1 MNIQIF
7 ARPET
12 SVPPENLLIRMG
24 GIDFSSVE
32 DKWFESRVQFLMHP
46 KFNIHTQQN
55 DIALLK
61 LITPLSAYQSSTLPI
76 CLPDKDMEF
85 DGDLSFV
92 SGWGRLGESIII
104 YIITL
109 PNLK

>member
-1 MNIQIF
+1 
-7 ARPET
+7 
-12 SVPPENLLIRMG
+12 MG
-24 GIDFSSVE
+24 GIDFASVE
-32 DKWFESRVQFLMHP
+32 DKWFESRVQFSMHP

-92 SGWGRLGESIII
+92 SGWGRLGESINI
-104 YIITL
+104 YIT
-109 PNLK
+109 